1 MSTAHIN
8 AGLEVKRH
16 RRDWRYRVRRFFVRA
31 QGDSPAKRIVIHL
44 VLIVACFL
52 AVYPVLRVFTISI
65 RPGNRILST
74 DMAIIPEDATFEAY
88 RNVFTQTD
96 FTLWLWN
103 SLIITL
109 ATAAVGVIVAATSA
123 YAFSRW
129 NFPGKTT
136 GMIALLATQMIPG
149 AMLMVPLYILGIR
162 LGLVNSWR
170 GIVIAYSVSSV
181 PFSIWIL
188 KGYYDTIPYELEQ
201 AAMIDG
207 ASRLGAFYRIILPLS
222 APALAIAFLFNFTQA
237 WNEFILARIFLQRPE
252 LATWPLGLNRMIV
265 QFQTQ
270 WDEFSAASVMI
281 SIPVMILF
289 LVSSKFLI
297 SGLTLGSVKG

>member
-1 MSTAHIN
+1 MSSTDTFESPLMVRGKSGFAYHF
-8 AGLEVKRH
+8 
-16 RRDWRYRVRRFFVRA
+16 RRFFVRSR
-31 QGDSPAKRIVIHL
+31 GDSPAKRVIIHA
-44 VLIVACFL
+44 VLILACL
-52 AVYPVLRVFTISI
+52 IAVYPVLRVFTISI
-65 RPGNRILST
+65 RPGNRMLST
-74 DMAIIPEDATFEAY
+74 DMAIIPQGATFESYA
-88 RNVFTQTD
+88 NVFSNTQ
-96 FTLWLWN
+96 FVLWIWN

-109 ATAAVGVIVAATSA
+109 ATAAIGVSIAATSA

-129 NFPGKTT
+129 NFPGKRV
-136 GMIALLATQMIPG
+136 GMIGLLATQMIPPG
-149 AMLMVPLYILGIR
+149 MLMIPIYIIAVKLNLI
-162 LGLVNSWR
+162 NTWR
-170 GIVIAYSVSSV
+170 GIAIAYSVGSV

-222 APALAIAFLFNFTQA
+222 TPALAIAFLFNFTQA
-237 WNEFILARIFLQRPE
+237 WNEFMLARILLQRPE

-270 WDEFSAASVMI
+270 WDEFSAASIMI

-289 LVSSKFLI
+289 LASSRWLI

>member
-1 MSTAHIN
+1 MSTITSQ
-8 AGLEVKRH
+8 
-16 RRDWRYRVRRFFVRA
+16 RDWRYRLRRFFVRS
-31 QGDSPAKRIVIHL
+31 QGDSPAKRILIHL

-74 DMAIIPEDATFEAY
+74 DLAIIPENATFQTYAD
-88 RNVFTQTD
+88 VVKDTD
-96 FTLWLWN
+96 FLLWIWN
-103 SLIITL
+103 SLAITF
-109 ATAAVGVIVAATSA
+109 ATAAIGVSIAATSA

-129 NFPGKTT
+129 NFPGKTV
-136 GMIALLATQMIPG
+136 GMVSLLATQMIPG
-149 AMLMVPLYILGIR
+149 AMLMVPLYILAVR
-162 LGLVNSWR
+162 LGLINSWR
-170 GIVIAYSVSSV
+170 GIAIAYSVSSV

-188 KGYYDTIPYELEQ
+188 KGYYDTIPFELEQ

-207 ASRLGAFYRIILPLS
+207 SSRLGAFYRIILPLA

-237 WNEFILARIFLQRPE
+237 WNEFVLARILLQKPE
-252 LATWPLGLNRMIV
+252 LATWPLGLNRMII

-270 WDEFSAASVMI
+270 WDDFSAASVMI

-289 LVSSKFLI
+289 LVSSKWLI

>member
-1 MSTAHIN
+1 MKTTHVDPGQQIVRQS
-8 AGLEVKRH
+8 
-16 RRDWRYRVRRFFVRA
+16 RDWRYRLRRFFVRR
-31 QGDSPAKRIVIHL
+31 QGDSPAKRIVIHI
-44 VLIVACFL
+44 VLIFACFL

-74 DMAIIPEDATFEAY
+74 DLSIIPEGATFETY
-88 RNVFTQTD
+88 KNVINDTD
-96 FTLWLWN
+96 FLLWLWN
-103 SLIITL
+103 SLAATL
-109 ATAAVGVIVAATSA
+109 SAAAIGVIIASTSA

-129 NFPGKTT
+129 NFPGKTA
-136 GMIALLATQMIPG
+136 GMIGLLATQMIPG
-149 AMLMVPLYILGIR
+149 AMLMIPLYILAIR
-162 LGLVNSWR
+162 LNLINTWR
-170 GIVIAYSVSSV
+170 GLVIAYSVSSV

-207 ASRLGAFYRIILPLS
+207 SSRLGAFWRIILPLS

-237 WNEFILARIFLQRPE
+237 WNEFILARILLQKPE
-252 LATWPLGLNRMIV
+252 LATWPLGLNRMII

-270 WDEFSAASVMI
+270 WDEFSAASIMI

-289 LVSSKFLI
+289 LVSSRFLI

>member
-1 MSTAHIN
+1 MGTVQIHANHPPAHQ
-8 AGLEVKRH
+8 GQ
-16 RRDWRYRVRRFFVRA
+16 DFRYRVRRFFVRSR
-31 QGDSPAKRIVIHL
+31 GDSPAKRMLIHL
-44 VLIVACFL
+44 LLIIACFM

-74 DMAIIPEDATFEAY
+74 DLSIIPEGATFETY
-88 RNVFTQTD
+88 VNVFRDTD
-96 FTLWLWN
+96 FVLWIWN
-103 SLIITL
+103 SLAITI
-109 ATAAVGVIVAATSA
+109 ATATIGVTIASTSA

-129 NFPGKTT
+129 SFPGKTV

-149 AMLMVPLYILGIR
+149 AMLMVPLYILAVR
-162 LGLVNSWR
+162 LGLINSWR
-170 GIVIAYSVSSV
+170 GIAIAYSVSSV

-188 KGYYDTIPYELEQ
+188 KGYYDTIPFELEQ

-207 ASRLGAFYRIILPLS
+207 SSRLGAFYRIILPLA

-237 WNEFILARIFLQRPE
+237 WNEFVLARIMLQNPD
-252 LATWPLGLNRMIV
+252 LATWPLGLNRMII

-281 SIPVMILF
+281 SIPVMALF
-289 LVSSKFLI
+289 LLSSKWLI

>member
-1 MSTAHIN
+1 MSNTDTFQSPLTVSAKNGFAYHF
-8 AGLEVKRH
+8 K
-16 RRDWRYRVRRFFVRA
+16 RFFVRSR
-31 QGDSPAKRIVIHL
+31 GDSPAKR
-44 VLIVACFL
+44 VLIHAVLILACMI

-65 RPGNRILST
+65 RPGNRMLST
-74 DMAIIPEDATFEAY
+74 DMAIIPQDATFQSYA
-88 RNVFTQTD
+88 NVFTNTQ
-96 FTLWLWN
+96 FLLWIWN

-109 ATAAVGVIVAATSA
+109 ATAAIGVCIAATSA

-129 NFPGKTT
+129 NFPGKRV
-136 GMIALLATQMIPG
+136 GMIGLLATQMIPPG
-149 AMLMVPLYILGIR
+149 MLMIPIYIIAVR
-162 LGLVNSWR
+162 LNLINTWR
-170 GIVIAYSVSSV
+170 GIAIAYSVGSV

-207 ASRLGAFYRIILPLS
+207 ASRLGSFYRIILPLS
-222 APALAIAFLFNFTQA
+222 TPALAIAFLFNFTQA
-237 WNEFILARIFLQRPE
+237 WNEFMLARILLQRPE

-270 WDEFSAASVMI
+270 WDEFSAASMMI
-281 SIPVMILF
+281 SVPVMVLF
-289 LVSSKFLI
+289 LLSSKWLI